1 MCYKSTNLQLILQ
14 NNIMLKKYNAQVTE
28 EYSYICI
35 INNVNILY
43 IFLTNIYAN
52 LFSFAIFYLL
62 RDLNK
67 HSQIRL
73 K

>member
-14 NNIMLKKYNAQVTE
+14 NNIMLKKYNAQVTR

-35 INNVNILY
+35 ISNVNILY

-52 LFSFAIFYLL
+52 LFSFECM
-62 RDLNK
+62 
-67 HSQIRL
+67 Q
-73 K
+73 